1 MVNLYEHTVITI
13 EGEETTLE
21 CFRGKT
27 LLVAN
32 VASACGLTPQ
42 YSGLQNL
49 YDQYSTR
56 GLTVLG
62 FPCNQFGSQEPGS
75 EDEIKTF
82 CTTNYHIK
90 FPMYS
95 KIEVNGN
102 HRHPLYKQLVGDG
115 EDISWNF
122 EKFLVSKDGLS
133 VQRFSPKTAPDD
145 PILIQAIEESLN

>member
-1 MVNLYEHTVITI
+1 MNNLYEHAVVTI
-13 EGEETTLE
+13 EGEEITLE

-27 LLVAN
+27 LLVVN

-49 YDQYSTR
+49 YDQYSSR

-75 EDEIKTF
+75 EDEIQTF
-82 CTTNYHIK
+82 CTTNYDIK
-90 FPMYS
+90 FPLYS
-95 KIEVNGN
+95 KIEVNGKN
-102 HRHPLYKQLVGDG
+102 RHPFYKQLVGDG

-122 EKFLVSKDGLS
+122 EKFLVSKGGLS

-145 PILIQAIEESLN
+145 PFLIQAIEESLN